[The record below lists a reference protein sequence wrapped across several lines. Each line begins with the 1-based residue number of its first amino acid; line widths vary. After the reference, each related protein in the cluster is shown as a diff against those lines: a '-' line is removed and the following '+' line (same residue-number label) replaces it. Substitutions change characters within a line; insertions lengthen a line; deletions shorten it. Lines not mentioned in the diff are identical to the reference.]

1 MGNFI
6 AHIVPGLAL
15 TLLGLWHIINTTRS
29 YCNNKT
35 STSFMVKFWHPFNCL
50 FSRLKHLE
58 PILIL
63 SFSILSV
70 LNQIFNFPLF
80 RFSFELV
87 NLEHATMFLH
97 LAIFA
102 GFTLCTEITESSH
115 ILSSVTGILA
125 TSLFTQELFLLHF
138 HSADHVGLEGHYHWL
153 LQLIIFVSLLS
164 ALASTFFP
172 TSFPAALVLS
182 VSVVFQ
188 GCWFMNMGCMLWLP
202 QFVPQG
208 CFMNMMQSGGNSGS
222 VIHGAVTCES
232 SYADHRAR
240 ALANLQFSWILG
252 GIMLVTG
259 CLCLKSVGKSSQRL
273 QQYEQLNTSR
283 GGDSPSLT
291 IIEGFK

>member
-15 TLLGLWHIINTTRS
+15 TLLGLWHTINTTRS

-35 STSFMVKFWHPFNCL
+35 STNFIVKFWHPFNCP
-50 FSRLKHLE
+50 FSRLKYVE

-63 SFSILSV
+63 SFCILSV
-70 LNQIFNFPLF
+70 LDQIFDFPLF

-102 GFTLCTEITESSH
+102 GFILCTEITRSSH
-115 ILSSVTGILA
+115 ILSSFTGILA
-125 TSLFTQELFLLHF
+125 TSLFSQELFLLHF

-153 LQLIIFVSLLS
+153 LQLIIFTSLLS
-164 ALASTFFP
+164 ALAATFLP
-172 TSFPAALVLS
+172 TSFPAALGLS

-208 CFMNMMQSGGNSGS
+208 CSVNTMLSGGNSGS

-240 ALANLQFSWILG
+240 ALANLQFSWILC

-259 CLCLKSVGKSSQRL
+259 CLCLKSAGKSTRSL
-273 QQYEQLNTSR
+273 QQYEQLNTIR
-283 GGDSPSLT
+283 GGDSPVT